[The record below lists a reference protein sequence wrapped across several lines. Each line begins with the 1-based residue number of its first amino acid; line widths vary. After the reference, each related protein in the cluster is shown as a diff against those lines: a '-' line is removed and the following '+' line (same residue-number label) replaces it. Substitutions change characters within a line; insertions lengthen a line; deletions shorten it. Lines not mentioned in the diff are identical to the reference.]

1 MANWKEIS
9 LTARA
14 NVRLAATQL
23 KEKNRRLAA
32 ANRLRT
38 AIRCQEK
45 AAEKEYLALGRYYYN
60 VLRGPDNPVAEAHC
74 LRLDQLQ
81 AQRDRALEDLEQL
94 MQQQH
99 EASSVAVISGADG
112 PTAVFVTATVKP
124 RKKSALFHFDKGPV
138 EITVTREEDAEYN
151 PEDPDSEE
159 IDLSDVESFDQDPMP
174 QEEARSDGPVG
185 EGAAPSAAEPEI
197 PPAAEPEIPPAAEP
211 EIPPAAELDE
221 NDGLPF
227 E

>member
-60 VLRGPDNPVAEAHC
+60 VLRDPDNPVAWNRWC
-74 LRLDQLQ
+74 
-81 AQRDRALEDLEQL
+81 
-94 MQQQH
+94 
-99 EASSVAVISGADG
+99 ASSMRLRS
-112 PTAVFVTATVKP
+112 
-124 RKKSALFHFDKGPV
+124 SAGR
-138 EITVTREEDAEYN
+138 T
-151 PEDPDSEE
+151 
-159 IDLSDVESFDQDPMP
+159 
-174 QEEARSDGPVG
+174 
-185 EGAAPSAAEPEI
+185 
-197 PPAAEPEIPPAAEP
+197 
-211 EIPPAAELDE
+211 
-221 NDGLPF
+221 GLPLCLSPPR
-227 E
+227 

>member
-14 NVRLAATQL
+14 RARLAARQL
-23 KEKNRRLAA
+23 KEKNRRAAA

-38 AIRCQEK
+38 VIRCQEK

-60 VLRGPDNPVAEAHC
+60 ALRNPDNPIAEAHC
-74 LRLDQLQ
+74 LRLDQIQ
-81 AQRDRALEDLEQL
+81 AQRDSALEKLEQL
-94 MQQQH
+94 VH
-99 EASSVAVISGADG
+99 EPYMDVVGEVDG
-112 PTAVFVTATVKP
+112 PTAVFVTASAKP
-124 RKKSALFHFDKGPV
+124 DKKSTLFHFDRGPV
-138 EITVTREEDAEYN
+138 EFTVTREEEEFD

-174 QEEARSDGPVG
+174 QAESEVP
-185 EGAAPSAAEPEI
+185 PAEPEVEPAKPETL
-197 PPAAEPEIPPAAEP
+197 PPAKPELQP
-211 EIPPAAELDE
+211 AELDE

>member
-14 NVRLAATQL
+14 NVRLAAKQL

-60 VLRGPDNPVAEAHC
+60 VLRDPDNPVAEAHC
-74 LRLDQLQ
+74 LRLDQLL
-81 AQRDRALEDLEQL
+81 AQRDSALESLEQ
-94 MQQQH
+94 MMRQQH
-99 EASSVAVISGADG
+99 EPEASSIAVIGGADG
-112 PTAVFVTATVKP
+112 PTAVFVAATVKP

-174 QEEARSDGPVG
+174 QEEARPDGPAG
-185 EGAAPSAAEPEI
+185 EGAAPS
-197 PPAAEPEIPPAAEP
+197 AAEPEIPPAAEP

>member
-60 VLRGPDNPVAEAHC
+60 ALRDPDNPVAEAHC
-74 LRLDQLQ
+74 LRLDQLL
-81 AQRDRALEDLEQL
+81 AQRDSALESLEQVVR
-94 MQQQH
+94 QQH
-99 EASSVAVISGADG
+99 AIAVIGGADG

-174 QEEARSDGPVG
+174 QEEARSDGPAE
-185 EGAAPSAAEPEI
+185 EGAVPS
-197 PPAAEPEIPPAAEP
+197 AAEPEIPPAAEP

>member
-14 NVRLAATQL
+14 RARLAARQL
-23 KEKNRRLAA
+23 KEKNRRAAA

-38 AIRCQEK
+38 VVRCQEK

-60 VLRGPDNPVAEAHC
+60 ALRNPDNPIAEAHC
-74 LRLDQLQ
+74 LRLDQIQ
-81 AQRDRALEDLEQL
+81 AQRDSALEKLEQL
-94 MQQQH
+94 VH
-99 EASSVAVISGADG
+99 EPYMDVVGEVDG
-112 PTAVFVTATVKP
+112 PTAVFVTASAKP
-124 RKKSALFHFDKGPV
+124 DKKSTLFHFDRGPV
-138 EITVTREEDAEYN
+138 EFTVTREEEFD

-174 QEEARSDGPVG
+174 QAEAQ
-185 EGAAPSAAEPEI
+185 PSEPEI
-197 PPAAEPEIPPAAEP
+197 PPAEPEAQPAEPEVKPGVQP
-211 EIPPAAELDE
+211 AELDE

>member
-60 VLRGPDNPVAEAHC
+60 VLRDPDNPVAEAHC

-81 AQRDRALEDLEQL
+81 AQRDRALQSGGDQSVEVDVGQGGQDQRVHRRERGLFQGQIPPPGQIVDHIPQWAILLSSQPMRRPEKGSYPLAGTHRMEQL
-94 MQQQH
+94 
-99 EASSVAVISGADG
+99 ESGSVA
-112 PTAVFVTATVKP
+112 
-124 RKKSALFHFDKGPV
+124 R
-138 EITVTREEDAEYN
+138 
-151 PEDPDSEE
+151 
-159 IDLSDVESFDQDPMP
+159 
-174 QEEARSDGPVG
+174 
-185 EGAAPSAAEPEI
+185 
-197 PPAAEPEIPPAAEP
+197 
-211 EIPPAAELDE
+211 
-221 NDGLPF
+221 
-227 E
+227 